1 MTAPLDRL
9 LIPRPLAVK
18 LMHAAQLSPEAE
30 ICGLMSAK
38 DGVPHRLWPIEN
50 VADDPTQQFELD
62 PAQHAEAQRGIREA
76 DETLLAVYHSHPT
89 APAEPSELDWDGL
102 GVPDALLLIVS
113 LNTKGVLQT
122 RGWRAGDDGFD
133 EVTLTVID

>member
-1 MTAPLDRL
+1 MSASTRRL

-18 LMHAAQLSPEAE
+18 LMHAAQLSPTAE

-38 DGVPHRLWPIEN
+38 DGVPHRLWPIDN
-50 VADDPTQQFELD
+50 VADDPTRRFELD
-62 PAQHAEAQRGIREA
+62 AAQHAEAQRGIRES

-89 APAEPSELDWDGL
+89 APAEPSDLDWDGL
-102 GVPDALLLIVS
+102 GLPEALLLIVS

-122 RGWRAGDDGFD
+122 RGWRANDSGFD